1 MSLICQVAA
10 VVWARTAGRIGRL
23 TETRVATIEYTGQG
37 ALPRMGWLRAGHLS
51 RRLVSR
57 GLPLLVGVILV
68 LPLLMLLLNSVNVAP
83 AGQAFRY
90 GLGNWQAA
98 VADPSALS
106 ALWNSF
112 ALSVTRTAISLP
124 VALVLTWLI
133 ARTNMPGR
141 GAIEVLAWLSIF
153 VPVLPLAFGWILL
166 LDPKF
171 GLLNTLM
178 ASLTGAPR
186 FDIYGFWGITWVHL
200 ASTSVA
206 YKVVLLAPA
215 FRRINAAT
223 EQAARVCGATA
234 WQTITRVTLPLLA
247 PAILLVTV
255 ISLVLSFES
264 FEVELLLGQPV
275 HLYVYSTRI
284 YDLVNNQPS
293 NVGEATAM
301 AVIFLVW
308 LLLLTWL
315 YRRAIAGRSFTTVTG
330 REYATRPTRLGR
342 WRWLALGLCICYFAT
357 TLAAPLT
364 LLVVGSMM
372 RLYGFFGVAN
382 AYTLVHWQE
391 LLADPAFVAGGRN
404 SLVIAGSASVAAVV
418 VYSMVAYALTRFR
431 SPTLRLVDMLVWAPW
446 AVPGVLMSLALLWL
460 FLATPLR
467 SVLYGSVGGIAV
479 AFVFRAAPL
488 STQFFKTSL
497 LQIGPEVEEAAR
509 TCGAAWLRMYWRVV
523 APMLAPTAVTVGLI
537 TFLSAIYDISTPVLL
552 YNAPSRPLSILM
564 LEYSFTGARERGAAI
579 GVILTAAVLLI
590 LLAARSLGYRLSR
603 ERL

>member
-1 MSLICQVAA
+1 
-10 VVWARTAGRIGRL
+10 
-23 TETRVATIEYTGQG
+23 
-37 ALPRMGWLRAGHLS
+37 
-51 RRLVSR
+51 
-57 GLPLLVGVILV
+57 LLVGIILV
-68 LPLLMLLLNSVNVAP
+68 LPLGMLLTNSFNVAP
-83 AGQAFRY
+83 AGQAFRF
-90 GLGNWQAA
+90 GLGNWQSAI
-98 VADPSALS
+98 ADPTALG

-112 ALSVTRTAISLP
+112 ALAITRTAISVP
-124 VALVLTWLI
+124 VAVVLTWLI
-133 ARTNMPGR
+133 SRTNMPGR
-141 GAIEVLAWLSIF
+141 SAIEVLAWLSIF
-153 VPVLPLAFGWILL
+153 VPVLPLAFGWVLL

-171 GLLNTLM
+171 GLVNALVS
-178 ASLTGAPR
+178 SLTGSKTPV

-206 YKVVLLAPA
+206 YKVVLLTPA

-223 EQAARVCGATA
+223 EQAARVCGASA

-255 ISLVLSFES
+255 ISLVLSFEA

-308 LLLLTWL
+308 LLALTWL
-315 YRRAIAGRSFTTVTG
+315 YRRAIGGRSYATVTG
-330 REYATRPTRLGR
+330 REYASRPAQLGR
-342 WRWLALGLCICYFAT
+342 WRWVALGICVAYFCL

-372 RLYGFFGVAN
+372 RLYGFFNVPN
-382 AYTLVHWQE
+382 PYTLIHWQE
-391 LLADPAFVAGGRN
+391 LFADPAFFSGVRN
-404 SLVIAGSASVAAVV
+404 SLLVGAGASVAAMLL
-418 VYSMVAYALTRFR
+418 YSMLAYAVTRYR
-431 SPTLRLVDMLVWAPW
+431 SPVLRAVDTFVWAPW

-467 SVLYGSVGGIAV
+467 SVLYGSVVGLAV

-509 TCGAAWLRMYWRVV
+509 TCGAAWLRMYWKVV
-523 APMLAPTAVTVGLI
+523 LPLLAPTAITVGLI
-537 TFLSAIYDISTPVLL
+537 TFLSAVYDISTPVLL
-552 YNAPSRPLSILM
+552 YNASSRPLSILM
-564 LEYSFTGARERGAAI
+564 LEYSFSGARERGAAI

-590 LLAARSLGYRLSR
+590 LLAARSFGYRLSR

>member
-1 MSLICQVAA
+1 
-10 VVWARTAGRIGRL
+10 
-23 TETRVATIEYTGQG
+23 
-37 ALPRMGWLRAGHLS
+37 
-51 RRLVSR
+51 
-57 GLPLLVGVILV
+57 
-68 LPLLMLLLNSVNVAP
+68 
-83 AGQAFRY
+83 
-90 GLGNWQAA
+90 LGNWQSAL
-98 VADPSALS
+98 ADPTALG
-106 ALWNSF
+106 ALLNSF
-112 ALSVTRTAISLP
+112 ALAIVRTAISVP
-124 VALVLTWLI
+124 VALVLTWLV
-133 ARTNMPGR
+133 ARTDMPGR

-166 LDPKF
+166 LDSKF
-171 GLLNTLM
+171 GLVNTLV
-178 ASLTGAPR
+178 ASISGSKSGV

-234 WQTITRVTLPLLA
+234 WQTLTRVTLPLLA

-315 YRRAIAGRSFTTVTG
+315 YRRALGGRSYATVTG
-330 REYATRPTRLGR
+330 REYASRPARLGR
-342 WRWLALGLCICYFAT
+342 WGGIAAALCMGYFMV

-364 LLVVGSMM
+364 LLVVGSVM
-372 RLYGFFGVAN
+372 RLYGFFNVAN
-382 AYTLVHWQE
+382 PYTVVHWQE
-391 LLADPAFVAGGRN
+391 LFADPAFLSGARN
-404 SLVIAGSASVAAVV
+404 SLTVAALASVVTMLL
-418 VYSMVAYALTRFR
+418 YSMLAYALTRYR
-431 SPTLRLVDMLVWAPW
+431 SAVLRMVDTFVWAPW

-467 SVLYGSVGGIAV
+467 SVLYGSVVGLAV

-497 LQIGPEVEEAAR
+497 MQIGPEVEEAAR
-509 TCGAAWLRMYWRVV
+509 TCGAAWLRMYWKVV
-523 APMLAPTAVTVGLI
+523 LPLLAPTAVTVGLI
-537 TFLSAIYDISTPVLL
+537 TFLSAVYDISTPVLL
-552 YNAPSRPLSILM
+552 YNAGSRPLSILM
-564 LEYSFTGARERGAAI
+564 LEYSFSGARERGAAI
-579 GVILTAAVLLI
+579 GVLLTVAVMLI
-590 LLAARSLGYRLSR
+590 LLASRSLGYRLSR